1 MSFRDP
7 TRVKM
12 EDFYRKYAVKQ
23 SEIKSKVYNKF
34 KLRCDV
40 CDCDCIYI
48 RTDVHIATKKHQRN
62 LIKYREN
69 LQKTIDKT

>member
-12 EDFYRKYAVKQ
+12 EDFYRKYAVHQ
-23 SEIKSKVYNKF
+23 SEIKSKVYTKF

-40 CDCDCIYI
+40 CNCDCIYI
-48 RTDVHIATKKHQRN
+48 YE
-62 LIKYREN
+62 LIS
-69 LQKTIDKT
+69 I